1 MAMPLPPVRQNAAT
15 NPPTAPTEKSDQSFK
30 VLFDCAPDAMFLA
43 SSETGVIE
51 DANHAATRLILRPL
65 DELVGMHFTG
75 LHPPEMVA
83 KTRQHFETHLKQ
95 AMDAGELQPIE
106 HYALRADG
114 TVVPVEVMATILDFG
129 QQKRLLGIFR
139 DISKRRQL
147 EGELRDAERR
157 QLSREI
163 EFQRTELEKTNTTLA
178 MMLDHARKVETDIK
192 ERVVANIRHVL
203 LPVIEV
209 LQQQKLPPEAAT
221 LVTLLV
227 NSLRELAHPL
237 ASHLDSPLLGL
248 TPREMQFALLI
259 REGKTT
265 KDIMDI
271 LSLSFQTVQSHRNNL
286 RKKLGIRNKK
296 INLQTYL
303 KSGFPPE
310 SGAS

>member
-1 MAMPLPPVRQNAAT
+1 MISPSFQENENRVV
-15 NPPTAPTEKSDQSFK
+15 PTSSSEVPDRSFN
-30 VLFDCAPDAMFLA
+30 VLFDRAPDAMFLA
-43 SSETGVIE
+43 NSETGVIE

-65 DELVGMHFTG
+65 DELIGMHFTG

-83 KTRQHFETHLKQ
+83 KTRQHFEIHLKQ

-129 QQKRLLGIFR
+129 DQKRLLGIFR
-139 DISKRRQL
+139 DISRRRQL
-147 EGELRDAERR
+147 ETELRDAERR

-163 EFQRTELEKTNTTLA
+163 EFQRAELDKTNATLT

-203 LPVIEV
+203 LPVIEA
-209 LQQQKLPPEAAT
+209 LQKQKLPPEAAT
-221 LVTLLV
+221 LVFLLV
-227 NSLRELAHPL
+227 NGMRELAHPL
-237 ASHLDSPLLGL
+237 ASRLDSPLLGL

-265 KDIMDI
+265 KDIMEI

-303 KSGFPPE
+303 KTGFPAE
-310 SGAS
+310 FGAA